1 MTPTHMQK
9 AKGVLHSSYLH
20 FISGS
25 GCSPFTPNVKS
36 NNLRQQLRSITS
48 TRSVSYKSNNFI
60 TQSNLPSFNNRSP
73 WSSSTKRTF
82 MASSSSSYKKVLTLD
97 SINQNVRNVEYAV
110 RGEISNR
117 ANAYSNQ
124 LSEKKELPFDSVVS
138 ANIGNPQQQPHLA
151 QKPLTFWRQVAAI
164 TEYPDLIENQESSKL
179 FPKDVKERAK
189 HILED
194 VGSVGAYSH
203 SKGAQSIRKH
213 VAQFIEERD
222 GYPSDPEMIY
232 LTAGAS
238 AGVQLLL
245 SVLISSSKVGIMIP
259 IPQYPLYSAAL
270 SYYDAQPVKYY
281 LNSDDDWS
289 VDVKQ
294 MAKEVDDARS
304 KGTDVRALVVINPG
318 NPTGSCLS
326 EENVRQ
332 IIQLAHEKNLIVM
345 ADEVYQ
351 ANIYKPNDLPFVS
364 FKKVL
369 LDFSKSTKKEEQSIA
384 NEVELVSFHSISKG
398 VSGECGRRGGYF
410 ELTNI
415 SPDVEAQIYKMASV
429 NLCPSIQGQIGV
441 DLLVRPP
448 KEGEESYELY
458 KKEVDSIHQTLLE
471 RSRKM
476 ADKFNQLEGIQCGE
490 AQGALYLF
498 PSIKLPKKAI
508 EKAKEEK
515 RKPDEYYCLRLLDAT
530 GICVVPG
537 GGFGKV
543 TKEDGTMFLR
553 TTILAKETDAFVDR
567 FGKFHQEFLV
577 EFGKP

>member
-9 AKGVLHSSYLH
+9 AKAVLHSSSL
-20 FISGS
+20 
-25 GCSPFTPNVKS
+25 PFTSGAHSSVI
-36 NNLRQQLRSITS
+36 LRQAATFPSS
-48 TRSVSYKSNNFI
+48 SRSVSYKNSNSL
-60 TQSNLPSFNNRSP
+60 TRQSRSSPSNIGQP
-73 WSSSTKRTF
+73 WSSSSTITKRTF
-82 MASSSSSYKKVLTLD
+82 MTSSSSSYKKVLTLD

-124 LSEKKELPFDSVVS
+124 LAEKKGKLPFDSVVS

-151 QKPLTFWRQVAAI
+151 QKPLTFWRQVAAL
-164 TEYPDLIENQESSKL
+164 TEYPDLIESQEANKL
-179 FPKDVKERAK
+179 FPQDAKDRAK

-270 SYYDAQPVKYY
+270 SYYDAQPVKYF

-294 MAKEVDDARS
+294 MAKEVDDARA

-332 IIQLAHEKNLIVM
+332 IIQLAHEKSLIVM

-351 ANIYKPNDLPFVS
+351 TNIFKPKDLPFVS

-369 LDFSKSTKKEEQSIA
+369 RDFSKSTKKEEQSIA
-384 NEVELVSFHSISKG
+384 DEVELVSFHSISKG

-415 SPDVEAQIYKMASV
+415 STDVEAQIYKMASV

-448 KEGEESYELY
+448 KKGEESFELY
-458 KKEVDSIHQTLLE
+458 QKEVDSIHQTLLE

-498 PSIKLPKKAI
+498 PSIKLPQKAM

-543 TKEDGTMFLR
+543 AKEDGTIFLR

-567 FGKFHQEFLV
+567 FGKFHQEFLE